1 MRCRFVFKKNSDL
14 HLNVMQIP
22 FFVKKNSD
30 LHLRKMYI
38 CFLIS
43 RKIID
48 HMQIMGTKKEIITI
62 RKEIKN
68 MF

>member
-1 MRCRFVFKKNSDL
+1 
-14 HLNVMQIP
+14 MQIP

-30 LHLRKMYI
+30 LHLRKIYI

-43 RKIID
+43 RKSID